1 MNLDDL
7 FREQNF
13 VARAKIFKKS
23 ILSYEEK
30 CLSSVYP
37 LLKTINDSMTSD
49 GQPLAIGGQPLAI
62 GGPPLAISC
71 PPKAIGDLPM
81 KIMVSSVLE
90 IIG

>member
-49 GQPLAIGGQPLAI
+49 GQPLAIGG
-62 GGPPLAISC
+62 PPLAISC
-71 PPKAIGDLPM
+71 PPKAISDLPM

-90 IIG
+90 IIC